1 MLELK
6 NVSLSY
12 GDLRVLRDVCLRLD
26 PGKRIAVM
34 GPSGCGKTS
43 LLRVIAGL
51 QSPDSGTVERTAQR
65 LSFVFQEPRLLP
77 WLTAAENVRLVLPDA
92 HHGED
97 SAVWLSRFG
106 LSDAADKLPA
116 ELSGGMQQLVSLAR
130 ALVCAPDLLLLDE
143 PTRGI
148 DVGAKYE
155 IYQLILDLANK
166 GKTVIMVSSEM
177 PELLGVCDRILVMSG
192 GRLAGEVDAKTAT
205 QEDIMRLAAK
215 YV

>member
-12 GDLRVLRDVCLRLD
+12 GERRVLHDVSLRLD
-26 PGKRIAVM
+26 HGERIAVM

-51 QSPDSGTVERTAQR
+51 QSPDSGTVERTVQQ

-92 HHGED
+92 HQGED
-97 SAVWLSRFG
+97 AAAWLSRLG

-130 ALVCAPDLLLLDE
+130 ALVCASDLLLLDE
-143 PTRGI
+143 PFKAL
-148 DVGAKYE
+148 DAAAKQNA
-155 IYQLILDLANK
+155 ITA
-166 GKTVIMVSSEM
+166 VSD
-177 PELLGVCDRILVMSG
+177 GTDAAVILVTHNAREAEALGCRVIDFSE
-192 GRLAGEVDAKTAT
+192 LNK
-205 QEDIMRLAAK
+205 
-215 YV
+215 

>member
-6 NVSLSY
+6 NVFLSY
-12 GDLRVLRDVCLRLD
+12 GDRRVLRDLSFRLD
-26 PGKRIAVM
+26 PGERVAVT

-65 LSFVFQEPRLLP
+65 LAFVFQEPRLLP
-77 WLTAAENVRLVLPDA
+77 WLTAEENVRIVLPDT
-92 HHGED
+92 HQNYS
-97 SAVWLSRFG
+97 SAAWLSRFG

-143 PTRGI
+143 PFKAL
-148 DVGAKYE
+148 DAAAKQNA
-155 IYQLILDLANK
+155 I
-166 GKTVIMVSSEM
+166 TSVSD
-177 PELLGVCDRILVMSG
+177 GTDAAIILVTH
-192 GRLAGEVDAKTAT
+192 DARDA
-205 QEDIMRLAAK
+205 EALGCRVIDFSELNN
-215 YV
+215 

>member
-6 NVSLSY
+6 NVSLSH
-12 GDLRVLRDVCLRLD
+12 GDLRVLCDVSLRLD
-26 PGKRIAVM
+26 PGERIAVM

-51 QSPDSGTVERTAQR
+51 QSLDSGTVERTAQR

-77 WLTAAENVRLVLPDA
+77 WLTAEENVRIVLPDT
-92 HHGED
+92 HQNYR
-97 SAVWLSRFG
+97 SAAWLSRFG

-143 PTRGI
+143 PFKAL
-148 DVGAKYE
+148 DAAAKQNA
-155 IYQLILDLANK
+155 I
-166 GKTVIMVSSEM
+166 TSVSD
-177 PELLGVCDRILVMSG
+177 GTDAAIILVTH
-192 GRLAGEVDAKTAT
+192 DARDA
-205 QEDIMRLAAK
+205 EALGCRVIDFSELNN
-215 YV
+215 

>member
-12 GDLRVLRDVCLRLD
+12 GDLRVLRDVSLRLD
-26 PGKRIAVM
+26 PGERIAVM

-51 QSPDSGTVERTAQR
+51 QSPDSGTVKLAARR

-77 WLTAAENVRLVLPDA
+77 WLTAEENVRLVLPDA
-92 HHGED
+92 HQGED
-97 SAVWLSRFG
+97 AAAWLSRFG

-130 ALVCAPDLLLLDE
+130 ALVCTPDFLLLDE
-143 PTRGI
+143 PFKAL
-148 DVGAKYE
+148 DAAAKQNA
-155 IYQLILDLANK
+155 IA
-166 GKTVIMVSSEM
+166 TVSDGTDAAI
-177 PELLGVCDRILVMSG
+177 ILVTH
-192 GRLAGEVDAKTAT
+192 DACEAEALGCRVMDFSELNK
-205 QEDIMRLAAK
+205 
-215 YV
+215 

>member
-12 GDLRVLRDVCLRLD
+12 GNLRVLRDVSLRLD
-26 PGKRIAVM
+26 PGERIAVI

-51 QSPDSGTVERTAQR
+51 QSPDSGTVERTAQQ

-77 WLTAAENVRLVLPDA
+77 WLTAEENVRLVLPDA
-92 HHGED
+92 HQGED
-97 SAVWLSRFG
+97 AAWLSRFG
-106 LSDAADKLPA
+106 LSDAAGKLPA

-143 PTRGI
+143 PFKALDAT
-148 DVGAKYE
+148 AKQNA
-155 IYQLILDLANK
+155 IAA
-166 GKTVIMVSSEM
+166 VSD
-177 PELLGVCDRILVMSG
+177 GTDAAIILVTH
-192 GRLAGEVDAKTAT
+192 DAREAEALGCRVMDFSELNK
-205 QEDIMRLAAK
+205 
-215 YV
+215 

>member
-12 GDLRVLRDVCLRLD
+12 GDLRVLRDVSLRLD
-26 PGKRIAVM
+26 PGERIAVM

-51 QSPDSGTVERTAQR
+51 QSPDSGTVERTARR

-77 WLTAAENVRLVLPDA
+77 WLTAEENVRLVLPDT
-92 HHGED
+92 HQGED
-97 SAVWLSRFG
+97 AAAWLSRFG

-130 ALVCAPDLLLLDE
+130 ALVCTPDFLLLDE
-143 PTRGI
+143 PFKAL
-148 DVGAKYE
+148 DAAAKQNA
-155 IYQLILDLANK
+155 IA
-166 GKTVIMVSSEM
+166 TVSDGTDAAI
-177 PELLGVCDRILVMSG
+177 ILVTH
-192 GRLAGEVDAKTAT
+192 DACEAEALGCRVMDFSELNK
-205 QEDIMRLAAK
+205 
-215 YV
+215 

>member
-43 LLRVIAGL
+43 LLRVIARL

-77 WLTAAENVRLVLPDA
+77 WLTAVENVRLVLPDA

-143 PTRGI
+143 PFKALDAAAKQNAITA
-148 DVGAKYE
+148 VSAGADAA
-155 IYQLILDLANK
+155 I
-166 GKTVIMVSSEM
+166 
-177 PELLGVCDRILVMSG
+177 ILV
-192 GRLAGEVDAKTAT
+192 TH
-205 QEDIMRLAAK
+205 DIHEAEALGCRVIDFSELNK
-215 YV
+215 

>member
-6 NVSLSY
+6 NISLSY

-43 LLRVIAGL
+43 LLRVVAGL

-92 HHGED
+92 HHGDD
-97 SAVWLSRFG
+97 SAWLSRFG

-116 ELSGGMQQLVSLAR
+116 ELSGGMQQLVSLVR

-143 PTRGI
+143 PFKALDAAAKQNAITA
-148 DVGAKYE
+148 VSAGADAA
-155 IYQLILDLANK
+155 I
-166 GKTVIMVSSEM
+166 
-177 PELLGVCDRILVMSG
+177 ILV
-192 GRLAGEVDAKTAT
+192 TH
-205 QEDIMRLAAK
+205 DIHEAEALGCRVIDFSELNK
-215 YV
+215 

>member
-12 GDLRVLRDVCLRLD
+12 GDLRVLRDVSLRLA
-26 PGKRIAVM
+26 PGERIAVM

-92 HHGED
+92 HHGDD
-97 SAVWLSRFG
+97 SAAWLSRFG

-116 ELSGGMQQLVSLAR
+116 ELSGGMRQLVSLAR

-143 PTRGI
+143 PFKALDAAAKQNAITA
-148 DVGAKYE
+148 VSAGADAA
-155 IYQLILDLANK
+155 I
-166 GKTVIMVSSEM
+166 
-177 PELLGVCDRILVMSG
+177 ILV
-192 GRLAGEVDAKTAT
+192 TH
-205 QEDIMRLAAK
+205 DIHEAEALGCRVIDFSELNK
-215 YV
+215 

>member
-12 GDLRVLRDVCLRLD
+12 GDLRVLRDVSLRLA
-26 PGKRIAVM
+26 PGERIAVM

-92 HHGED
+92 HHGDD
-97 SAVWLSRFG
+97 SAAWLSRFG

-143 PTRGI
+143 PFKALDAAAKQNAIT
-148 DVGAKYE
+148 VVSAGAGAA
-155 IYQLILDLANK
+155 I
-166 GKTVIMVSSEM
+166 
-177 PELLGVCDRILVMSG
+177 ILVTH
-192 GRLAGEVDAKTAT
+192 DAREAEALGCRVIDFSELNK
-205 QEDIMRLAAK
+205 
-215 YV
+215 

>member
-12 GDLRVLRDVCLRLD
+12 GDLRVLRDVSLRLD
-26 PGKRIAVM
+26 PGERIAVM

-77 WLTAAENVRLVLPDA
+77 WLTAEENVRLVLPDA
-92 HHGED
+92 HQDED
-97 SAVWLSRFG
+97 AAAWLSRFG
-106 LSDAADKLPA
+106 LSDAAGKLPA

-130 ALVCAPDLLLLDE
+130 ALVCTPDLLLLDE
-143 PTRGI
+143 PFKAL
-148 DVGAKYE
+148 DAAAKQNA
-155 IYQLILDLANK
+155 IA
-166 GKTVIMVSSEM
+166 TVSDGTDAAI
-177 PELLGVCDRILVMSG
+177 ILVTH
-192 GRLAGEVDAKTAT
+192 DACEA
-205 QEDIMRLAAK
+205 EALGCRVIDFSELNN
-215 YV
+215 

>member
-12 GDLRVLRDVCLRLD
+12 GDLRDVSLRLA
-26 PGKRIAVM
+26 PGERIAVM

-92 HHGED
+92 HHGDD
-97 SAVWLSRFG
+97 SAAWLSRFG

-143 PTRGI
+143 PFKAL
-148 DVGAKYE
+148 DAAAKQNA
-155 IYQLILDLANK
+155 ITA
-166 GKTVIMVSSEM
+166 VS
-177 PELLGVCDRILVMSG
+177 GGTDAAIILVTH
-192 GRLAGEVDAKTAT
+192 DAREAEALGCRVIDFSELNK
-205 QEDIMRLAAK
+205 
-215 YV
+215 

>member
-6 NVSLSY
+6 NVSLCY
-12 GDLRVLRDVCLRLD
+12 GDLRVLRDVSLRLD
-26 PGKRIAVM
+26 PGERIAVM

-51 QSPDSGTVERTAQR
+51 QSPGSGTVERAAHR

-77 WLTAAENVRLVLPDA
+77 WLTAAENIRLVLPDA
-92 HHGED
+92 HRGD
-97 SAVWLSRFG
+97 DAAAWLSRFG

-143 PTRGI
+143 PFKAL
-148 DVGAKYE
+148 DAAAKQNA
-155 IYQLILDLANK
+155 ITAVFDGTDAA
-166 GKTVIMVSSEM
+166 V
-177 PELLGVCDRILVMSG
+177 ILVTHDVREAEAIG
-192 GRLAGEVDAKTAT
+192 CRVIDFTELNK
-205 QEDIMRLAAK
+205 
-215 YV
+215 